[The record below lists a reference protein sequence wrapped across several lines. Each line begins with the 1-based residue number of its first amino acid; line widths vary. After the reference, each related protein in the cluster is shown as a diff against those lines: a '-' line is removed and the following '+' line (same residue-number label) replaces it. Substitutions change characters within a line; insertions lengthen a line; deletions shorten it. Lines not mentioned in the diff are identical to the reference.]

1 MRNVASTVSGWKED
15 QVCGLVSSPP
25 RRLSLVSANNDPRVS
40 VPHERER
47 EQLGPTVFARSVDFD
62 RSIDRS
68 RGGAPRNGMERNIRF
83 RFDKK
88 GGKVN
93 INIRGGEVPRELH
106 RNYQFMT
113 GASGAHWI
121 MANDVGTSLI
131 TGTARLFAKSKMHG
145 YGPDRTGS

>member
-1 MRNVASTVSGWKED
+1 M
-15 QVCGLVSSPP
+15 
-25 RRLSLVSANNDPRVS
+25 
-40 VPHERER
+40 PHERER

-62 RSIDRS
+62 RSIHRS
-68 RGGAPRNGMERNIRF
+68 RGGAPRNGTERNIRF